1 MSSLMNLQIFGAAAA
16 KYDFPPPPMSE
27 QRVAPSDPSFG
38 VTGTAEEPVDQT
50 PTLADLVP
58 PIATSADPNES
69 AGALLQRVA
78 DVVAAWRSQLPSDV
92 QPGLLAIL
100 QDGSRLEVERL
111 SQEGFHGI
119 RIEGS
124 FEWGKIRKIGGME
137 FGRAACLVMA
147 HQATVQLLC
156 FAKNP
161 GSPLKLIEFVIDG
174 KAFAV

>member
-1 MSSLMNLQIFGAAAA
+1 
-16 KYDFPPPPMSE
+16 MSE

-38 VTGTAEEPVDQT
+38 VTGAAEEPVST

-92 QPGLLAIL
+92 QPALIAIL
-100 QDGSRLEVERL
+100 QGGTQLEVERL

-124 FEWGKIRKIGGME
+124 FEFRKMGKTGVTD

-156 FAKNP
+156 FAKKNM
-161 GSPLKLIEFVIDG
+161 
-174 KAFAV
+174 A

>member
-1 MSSLMNLQIFGAAAA
+1 MSSLVNLENFGAA
-16 KYDFPPPPMSE
+16 KSRYDFPPSPIPEQRIESPDYPTPPLSE
-27 QRVAPSDPSFG
+27 QEG
-38 VTGTAEEPVDQT
+38 VET
-50 PTLADLVP
+50 PDLP
-58 PIATSADPNES
+58 PIAISEEPNES

-137 FGRAACLVMA
+137 YGRAACLVMA

-174 KAFAV
+174 KAFEV

>member
-1 MSSLMNLQIFGAAAA
+1 MSSLLNLENAGAAKAR
-16 KYDFPPPPMSE
+16 YDFPPSPIREQRIESPDSPTPPLSE
-27 QRVAPSDPSFG
+27 QEG
-38 VTGTAEEPVDQT
+38 VET
-50 PTLADLVP
+50 PDLP
-58 PIATSADPNES
+58 PIATSEDPNES
-69 AGALLQRVA
+69 AGALLQSLA

-92 QPGLLAIL
+92 QPGLLALL
-100 QDGSRLEVERL
+100 QDGSQLEVERL

-137 FGRAACLVMA
+137 YGRAACLVMA

-156 FAKNP
+156 FAKNQ

>member
-1 MSSLMNLQIFGAAAA
+1 MSSLLSLENAGAAKAR
-16 KYDFPPPPMSE
+16 YNFPPSPIPEPRIESPGFPTPPLSE
-27 QRVAPSDPSFG
+27 QQG
-38 VTGTAEEPVDQT
+38 VET
-50 PTLADLVP
+50 PDLP
-58 PIATSADPNES
+58 PIATSENPNES

-78 DVVAAWRSQLPSDV
+78 GVVAVWRSQLPSDV
-92 QPGLLAIL
+92 QPGLVAIL
-100 QDGSRLEVERL
+100 HGGTQLEVERL

-137 FGRAACLVMA
+137 YGRAACLVMA

-156 FAKNP
+156 FAKNQ